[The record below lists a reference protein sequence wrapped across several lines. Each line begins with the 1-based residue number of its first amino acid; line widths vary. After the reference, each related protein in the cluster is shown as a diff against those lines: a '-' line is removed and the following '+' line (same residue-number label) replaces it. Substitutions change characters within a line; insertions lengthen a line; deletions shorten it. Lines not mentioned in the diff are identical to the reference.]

1 MPITSDEIRALF
13 VLTGPENEYQ
23 EIIVT
28 RAGVSLGRDAGNEIR
43 IQHRE
48 ISRQHLR
55 IDWGEDNRFV
65 VVDRNSSNG
74 VWLNDIRL
82 SPNVPALLNEGDS
95 LRVGPF
101 LLQLRQFLYGQVA
114 LVARTSGDDRL
125 APLAPAAITP
135 MPGVP
140 YDRSNWLKYLPAI
153 YQEDEFLGRYL
164 LIFESIF
171 SPLIWYID
179 NFDLYLSPEIAP
191 PEWLRWIAGW
201 FDLLLL
207 PDLEVARQRQ
217 IMQQIGWLFMRR
229 GTHAGLIRLLELYF
243 GVTPRIEE
251 DEPCHFTVHLDLSQ
265 SSTRLSRDVADR
277 LIASQKPAFASYTLH
292 IQ

>member
-1 MPITSDEIRALF
+1 MASVSDEIRALF
-13 VLTGPENEYQ
+13 VLTGPENEYR
-23 EIIVT
+23 EIIAT

-55 IDWGEDNRFV
+55 IDWSDDNRFV
-65 VVDRNSSNG
+65 VIDKNSSNG

-82 SPNVPALLNEGDS
+82 SPNVPALLNEGDT

-101 LLQLRQFLYGQVA
+101 LLQLRQFLYGQSTIV
-114 LVARTSGDDRL
+114 VRTTGEDQL
-125 APLAPAAITP
+125 APVAPLSISP

-153 YQEDEFLGRYL
+153 YSEDEFLGRYL

-171 SPLIWYID
+171 SPLVWYID

-191 PEWLRWIAGW
+191 PEWLRWMASW

-207 PDLEVARQRQ
+207 PELGIERQRQ
-217 IMQQIGWLFMRR
+217 IVEQIGWLFMRR
-229 GTHAGLIRLLELYF
+229 GTPAGLTRLLELYF
-243 GVTPRIEE
+243 GVMPRIVE

-265 SSTRLSRDVADR
+265 SQAHFSRDVADR